1 MHTRSP
7 YVHDDHCEI
16 MPCPLSSPVTAVMQ
30 EEGVPGP
37 VILIKAPNAVDTPK
51 PRKKLVDI
59 FTVKRHPA
67 TDESEVIPVH
77 QVASTE
83 PSFAT
88 TNSGTSTDDSAL
100 TSGPPTRTVSWDRE
114 GICSDAEAE
123 HAGDAGKA
131 EDGKHKKRRKIFKK
145 LGKKVKKAFE
155 PLTHSRTSSPK
166 KA

>member
-1 MHTRSP
+1 
-7 YVHDDHCEI
+7 
-16 MPCPLSSPVTAVMQ
+16 MPCPVWSPSTAVMQ
-30 EEGVPGP
+30 GGGVPEHGVPKP
-37 VILIKAPNAVDTPK
+37 VIIVK
-51 PRKKLVDI
+51 PPDVEPTKTRKKLAHI
-59 FTVKRHPA
+59 FTIKRH
-67 TDESEVIPVH
+67 TDNEEVGVTPPVH
-77 QVASTE
+77 QVASPE
-83 PSFAT
+83 HSFAT

>member
-1 MHTRSP
+1 
-7 YVHDDHCEI
+7 
-16 MPCPLSSPVTAVMQ
+16 MQ
-30 EEGVPGP
+30 EEDVPEQGVPEP
-37 VILIKAPNAVDTPK
+37 VILITPPDAEEETHAPVPPK
-51 PRKKLVDI
+51 PRKKLADI
-59 FTVKRHPA
+59 FAIKRF
-67 TDESEVIPVH
+67 TTSEEVEVIPVH
-77 QVASTE
+77 QVASSV

-155 PLTHSRTSSPK
+155 PLTHSRASSPK

>member
-1 MHTRSP
+1 
-7 YVHDDHCEI
+7 
-16 MPCPLSSPVTAVMQ
+16 MQ
-30 EEGVPGP
+30 EEGVPEP
-37 VILIKAPNAVDTPK
+37 VILIKAPDAMEDMHAPVPTK
-51 PRKKLVDI
+51 PRKKLADI
-59 FTVKRHPA
+59 FTIKRHTA
-67 TDESEVIPVH
+67 SEEMEVIPVH

-123 HAGDAGKA
+123 HGGAAGEA
-131 EDGKHKKRRKIFKK
+131 EGKHKKKRKILKK